1 MKLEVKNGSFGY
13 GKQMILQDLNFS
25 LEGNKIMT
33 VLGPNGAGKTTLLKC
48 IMGFL
53 KWKEGQTWMNGNAI
67 GGNLNEFWRH
77 TSYVPQAKQSV
88 YSYRVVDVVIM
99 GLNAGKNFFALPSEE
114 DYEKAFRILKLLRAE
129 KLAWKSCS
137 QLSGGERQ
145 MVMMARALIS
155 EPELLILDEPE
166 SNLDMKNQLQIVNA
180 IQRASEEF
188 HTSCLINTHFPNN
201 ALKISDIT
209 LMLGYNQKKILG
221 NTLEVVTEDHIREY
235 FQVCTRVVS
244 VLVDSQEYHTIFPY
258 QIDEGPASSEDS
270 INPEAGGRIK
280 V

>member
-25 LEGNKIMT
+25 IESNKIMT

-48 IMGFL
+48 VMGFL
-53 KWKEGQTWMNGNAI
+53 KWKEGQTYVNGNVI
-67 GGNLNEFWRH
+67 GKNINEFWRH

-99 GLNAGKNFFALPSEE
+99 GLNAGKNFLAMPSEE
-114 DYEKAFRILKLLRAE
+114 DYEKAYQILKTLRAE
-129 KLAWKSCS
+129 KLARKGCNE
-137 QLSGGERQ
+137 LSGGERQ

-166 SNLDMKNQLQIVNA
+166 SNLDMKNQLQIMNT
-180 IQRASEEF
+180 IERAAEEF

-209 LMLGYNQKKILG
+209 LLLGYNNKKIIG
-221 NTLEVVTEDHIREY
+221 NTLEVVTEEQIREY
-235 FQVCTRVVS
+235 FDVCTRVVS
-244 VLVDSQEYHTIFPY
+244 VLVDSREYHTIFPY
-258 QIDEGPASSEDS
+258 QITKETKS
-270 INPEAGGRIK
+270 
-280 V
+280 